1 MNLRKII
8 STCFLVAM
16 LMAGMVFSGPISAR
30 TTTRHASH
38 RSSSKLRKV
47 STHSKSNTKSRSS
60 SRSRS
65 RRRHGARSRGQTAP
79 TPDRIKE
86 IQSALKREGA
96 YDGEPT
102 GRWDAATIDAMKKY
116 QDKNGLPSTGKID
129 ALSLQKLGLGS
140 DTAGKGA
147 PFPVAPAVP
156 AATHST
162 SIASPSSSSST
173 ATAAAPAAA
182 PPAVSPADPASPRSN
197 TPQ

>member
-1 MNLRKII
+1 
-8 STCFLVAM
+8 
-16 LMAGMVFSGPISAR
+16 MVFSGPISAR
-30 TTTRHASH
+30 TTTRHASR
-38 RSSSKLRKV
+38 RSSSRLRKV
-47 STHSKSNTKSRSS
+47 SSDSKSKSK

-65 RRRHGARSRGQTAP
+65 RSRSRGRHSARSRGQAAP

-116 QDKNGLPSTGKID
+116 QDNNGFPATGKID
-129 ALSLQKLGLGS
+129 ALSLKKLGLGS

-147 PFPVAPAVP
+147 PLPVAPAVP

-162 SIASPSSSSST
+162 SITVPSTSST
-173 ATAAAPAAA
+173 ATAAAPAATA
-182 PPAVSPADPASPRSN
+182 PDAPSTDAPTPASN
-197 TPQ
+197 TSR